1 MIPLV
6 MLLSPGEQ
14 DTESEQS
21 QSPAL
26 DGPAGEGVVALSTS
40 PELTAMMYSNK
51 PCLSV
56 LYPVSPGFQKFLRTR
71 SEWMFIS
78 MPIKHKPLGFPAG
91 SDDKECT
98 CMQCRRPEF
107 DPWVGKIPWRRE
119 WLPTPVFWPGEF
131 HGQSMGSQRVGH
143 D

>member
-40 PELTAMMYSNK
+40 PGLTAMMYSNK

-98 CMQCRRPEF
+98 CKQCRRPGF
-107 DPWVGKIPWRRE
+107 DPCVGKIP
-119 WLPTPVFWPGEF
+119 
-131 HGQSMGSQRVGH
+131 
-143 D
+143 